1 MAHHGHPHGHSNHH
15 HHHHHGGGGSSS
27 AGGGPRLL
35 AGPNLDAFG
44 AIIAG
49 DRMPKG
55 EINVET
61 RAAIIAAV
69 QAGEKKKSI
78 ARRFGISNASINR
91 TLDRFEKTGQLTSR
105 PRPGRPRSKPAPS
118 RPTDPTARR
127 RSGPPRSLNLPRV
140 LVGPP
145 VHANPAAPATFLSPQ
160 QDRSLTRL
168 LATMTVTLHPTTY
181 VYCSFTDP
189 SRLPPMPQIQLFF
202 QEPGGIT
209 IVTSMGYARAHNLP
223 YLSPCK
229 MLTLAVTAELSA
241 LGLMPM
247 VEARLAAA
255 GMCAN
260 TVSGYLRDHL
270 FVPVGR
276 EHEAVRILTAMA
288 EEKRREASI
297 VEGQFPPV
305 PVYVPPASTT
315 PEGSVPPA
323 SADVPPISGFLR
335 ARIGGSETPS
345 FDKDADSDDSHAMS
359 EPLTVEESSD
369 EADPI
374 PSGPE
379 VDADEAAAE
388 SQVLAETRAAAATQ
402 ALEEQEQ
409 NAARSPSLG
418 AGSRSEAGEDSVSE
432 PLEALRNAAMQ
443 LDHS

>member
-78 ARRFGISNASINR
+78 ARRFGISNASIN
-91 TLDRFEKTGQLTSR
+91 
-105 PRPGRPRSKPAPS
+105 PRSLSAHGPYGAAAFRAPAL
-118 RPTDPTARR
+118 
-127 RSGPPRSLNLPRV
+127 LNLPRV

-168 LATMTVTLHPTTY
+168 LTTMTVTLHPTTY

-323 SADVPPISGFLR
+323 SADVPPIS
-335 ARIGGSETPS
+335 
-345 FDKDADSDDSHAMS
+345 DSDDPHAMS